1 MEEARFWCVRSS
13 EFSDWFSDS
22 GASGL
27 MHRNSRIAQQHDLAR
42 ADFAGFTRFDPAVDG
57 HRAVRDHHFCGPA
70 TVGEPRY
77 LQKIVQFDV
86 VAGQCEIEVG
96 HGVCALKQRV
106 RIISQKLVLNES
118 PVGLDLALAIA
129 SSCYVM
135 LYFCQKMKRS
145 VTLVVHNELHS

>member
-1 MEEARFWCVRSS
+1 MVRAV
-13 EFSDWFSDS
+13 FRVLGLVFRLR
-22 GASGL
+22 GRQASCTAI
-27 MHRNSRIAQQHDLAR
+27 RVSPSRHDLAR
-42 ADFAGFTRFDPAVDG
+42 ADFAGFTRFDPTVDG

-135 LYFCQKMKRS
+135 LYFCQK
-145 VTLVVHNELHS
+145 NETFRNTGRT